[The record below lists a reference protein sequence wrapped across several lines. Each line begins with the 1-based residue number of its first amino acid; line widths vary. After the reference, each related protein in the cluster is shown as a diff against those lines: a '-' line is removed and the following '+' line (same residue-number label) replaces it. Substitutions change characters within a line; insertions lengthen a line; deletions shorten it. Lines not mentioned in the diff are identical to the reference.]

1 MIGGKLIA
9 KGSSSCV
16 FSPSIPCN
24 VGSIPDNNKI
34 TKILFN
40 KDSKMSYNKEKKY
53 NNLIKKIKGYKDWA
67 VIFNDDCKAPI
78 HNILYKYDK
87 EGIDECITNTIEID
101 AFNNRS
107 YMFTGEYGGKTL
119 IDYFKNNFSQIKNGK
134 NLENKFI
141 KLMKLMRP
149 LFVGLCELQ
158 RNKVCHNDIKYNNIV
173 YKNEKKG
180 FRFIDFGLS
189 STFKDID
196 NFKKRSV
203 KEFNTSRL
211 YMFYPLEY
219 IYLYTPHI
227 SLHNEKHNKR
237 KNIDLIS
244 DIYRIFK
251 LDFDRIK
258 EETIE
263 LIKNNKINE
272 NKMIKRIDV
281 YSLGILIPLLFLL
294 FSNIINPH
302 ENNTV
307 IYDFYLLFK
316 KMCNP
321 FSDNRI
327 TPYNALK
334 ELDRLLKKNKP
345 TKRKYN
351 RTKRKYN
358 RK

>member
-1 MIGGKLIA
+1 
-9 KGSSSCV
+9 
-16 FSPSIPCN
+16 
-24 VGSIPDNNKI
+24 
-34 TKILFN
+34 
-40 KDSKMSYNKEKKY
+40 
-53 NNLIKKIKGYKDWA
+53 
-67 VIFNDDCKAPI
+67 
-78 HNILYKYDK
+78 
-87 EGIDECITNTIEID
+87 
-101 AFNNRS
+101 
-107 YMFTGEYGGKTL
+107 
-119 IDYFKNNFSQIKNGK
+119 
-134 NLENKFI
+134 
-141 KLMKLMRP
+141 
-149 LFVGLCELQ
+149 
-158 RNKVCHNDIKYNNIV
+158 
-173 YKNEKKG
+173 
-180 FRFIDFGLS
+180 
-189 STFKDID
+189 
-196 NFKKRSV
+196 
-203 KEFNTSRL
+203 
-211 YMFYPLEY
+211 MFYPLEY